1 MAAKEASTPAVSPQ
15 GVPAADVCEILQL
28 LDECLRPLA
37 RMARPLI
44 TSAFVYRSKPQ
55 TGNARRDFLE
65 AVVIA
70 LLAFS
75 VGLAVGAV
83 LCMSRR

>member
-15 GVPAADVCEILQL
+15 VVSTIDVHEILRL
-28 LDECLRPLA
+28 VDECLRPLA
-37 RMARPLI
+37 PIAGPLI
-44 TSAFVYRSKPQ
+44 TSSFAYRSKPQ
-55 TGNARRDFLE
+55 TGAVRRDFLE

-75 VGLAVGAV
+75 IGLAVGVA
-83 LCMSRR
+83 LCISRR